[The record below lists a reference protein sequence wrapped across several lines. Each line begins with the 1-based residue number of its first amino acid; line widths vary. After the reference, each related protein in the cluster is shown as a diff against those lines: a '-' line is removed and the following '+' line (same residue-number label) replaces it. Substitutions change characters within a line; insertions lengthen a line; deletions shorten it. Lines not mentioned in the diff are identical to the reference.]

1 MLQIHYIAKITE
13 NVSVTVL
20 SFCANYIKQAAH
32 LCFGNNVTCYM
43 SAISKS
49 QVNHSGNNSDSGE
62 IVICI
67 HTILINII
75 NADFSPAINPFCYF
89 NIYFNNTCMTIQ

>member
-13 NVSVTVL
+13 NISVTVGLL

-43 SAISKS
+43 SAIS
-49 QVNHSGNNSDSGE
+49 
-62 IVICI
+62 
-67 HTILINII
+67 NI
-75 NADFSPAINPFCYF
+75 A
-89 NIYFNNTCMTIQ
+89 